1 MDHQSLLNKIID
13 YSQRPETLSVKQIVR
28 HETPTPAMINM
39 GQNLTLLAMYCTD
52 IHAGAFSAQTQSVL
66 RFSGFFHSNVSLF
79 DMEERPET
87 SV

>member
-1 MDHQSLLNKIID
+1 
-13 YSQRPETLSVKQIVR
+13 
-28 HETPTPAMINM
+28 MINM